1 MDQIHNDYWSI
12 TLNIDGYVIL
22 IYSKL
27 RSEGVKVH
35 PAAAGYYIF
44 PDFSILRDK
53 LAARGI
59 TTGQHMCDAILDEA
73 NVSVS
78 ESLLLTSEIQNSLL
92 IQSVSG

>member
-1 MDQIHNDYWSI
+1 M
-12 TLNIDGYVIL
+12 NIDSYVIL

-27 RSEGVKVH
+27 RSVGVKVH
-35 PAAAGYYIF
+35 PAAAGFYIF

-78 ESLLLTSEIQNSLL
+78 ESFQHTSEIQNSVL
-92 IQSVSG
+92 IRSVTR